1 LFRFIQYSLFIALVS
16 VVSVVSVVCLACLFS
31 GHLYAPGDDLDRWLR
46 EAYEEAAVRVYM
58 DLRPVGVER
67 QGDTVLSEDDLTTS
81 VDARLAEDLDQIKQK
96 AFRYMDGA
104 PLGDGILSSKGGR
117 VADQCDS
124 MLFTGLAAHS
134 RFLIAGGGWLKPH
147 EDRRLTLKTAG
158 AVKAWSTTALSPE
171 DGHPARHALCASQA
185 LSRDMAMGLA
195 LAATSLE
202 AAQARHPFLE
212 GGGLRALA
220 SSLRGAMAKSILA
233 GGGIFLSPLSRS
245 GLASSVVN
253 PTVLAM
259 LFPDTL
265 APVFLANDAVLI
277 MGEPR
282 GFVSHLNA
290 VTLLYEMESWRAHRQ
305 PTTLVDHPINRLARS
320 EDAREAA
327 RLRRFAMIA
336 DELYRIDNQN
346 LLFKTLRYHAL
357 LSWAAYRG
365 FRELAV
371 GADGLTPQTID
382 QIKRVF
388 AADVAGGL
396 RRLEARSLFP
406 DSLPTSA
413 AGGRDQEYLWQRT
426 SASWVTDAPPGQNV
440 VHVWPGVD
448 YTLIAGL
455 IAVMLD

>member
-1 LFRFIQYSLFIALVS
+1 LFRFIRYSLFIT
-16 VVSVVSVVCLACLFS
+16 LAGIASLAYLS
-31 GHLYAPGDDLDRWLR
+31 SDYLYAPGDDLDRWLR
-46 EAYEEAAVRVYM
+46 EAYEEAAVRVYVNH
-58 DLRPVGVER
+58 RPTVVDR
-67 QGDTVLSEDDLTTS
+67 LGDAVLSEDDITAS
-81 VDARLAEDLDQIKQK
+81 VDARLAEDLGQIKQK
-96 AFRYMDGA
+96 TVRYLDGA
-104 PLGDGILSSKGGR
+104 PIGDGILSSKGDR

-124 MLFTGLAAHS
+124 MLFTSLAAHS
-134 RFLIAGGGWLKPH
+134 RFLIARGGWLKPH

-158 AVKAWSTTALSPE
+158 EVKAWSAAILSPE
-171 DGHPARHALCASQA
+171 DGHPTRHALCASRA

-220 SSLRGAMAKSILA
+220 LSLRGAMAKSILA
-233 GGGIFLSPLSRS
+233 GGGVFLSPLSRS

-290 VTLLYEMESWRAHRQ
+290 VTLLYEMESWQAHRQ

-320 EDAREAA
+320 EGAREEA
-327 RLRRFAMIA
+327 RLRRFATIA
-336 DELYRIDNQN
+336 DELYRIDHQN

-365 FRELAV
+365 LQRLAV
-371 GADGLTPQTID
+371 GADDLNPQTID
-382 QIKRVF
+382 RIKRTF
-388 AADVAGGL
+388 AADVAGDL

-413 AGGRDQEYLWQRT
+413 VGGRDQEYLWQRA
-426 SASWVTDAPPGQNV
+426 SASWVTDARQDQSAAR
-440 VHVWPGVD
+440 VWPGVD
-448 YTLIAGL
+448 YTLLAGL
-455 IAVMLD
+455 IAAMRP